1 MLGFFF
7 LQVLYKIF
15 PNDQNSNTAAKHA
28 LSKIYMYP
36 ETILLFIGHNYQW
49 TIEVTDTT
57 DQQKLLCELI
67 ISLSSKNTEFDRVFM
82 LNAPIMSVTTL
93 RITAL

>member
-1 MLGFFF
+1 MLGFF

-49 TIEVTDTT
+49 TTEVTDTT

-67 ISLSSKNTEFDRVFM
+67 ISLSSKNKFDRVFM
-82 LNAPIMSVTTL
+82 LSAPIMSVSTL